1 MRSRSEYGQLMGLAS
16 PLIETV
22 RLRQAVRQIPH
33 RSSILDIGC
42 GRAGILGYVRST
54 PRYVGLDI
62 IPEIIARNRTRYPG
76 CEFHVLNVEEGEVAW
91 LGEFDV
97 ILMLACLE
105 HFTDPERVMRKITPM
120 LKAGG
125 RIVLTTPHP
134 RGERA
139 LRIGSGFG
147 LCSRESYDEHHRMLD
162 RIALQRLAAD
172 CGLRLLRYRSFLFGM
187 NQLAVLGG
195 G

>member
-1 MRSRSEYGQLMGLAS
+1 
-16 PLIETV
+16 
-22 RLRQAVRQIPH
+22 
-33 RSSILDIGC
+33 
-42 GRAGILGYVRST
+42 
-54 PRYVGLDI
+54 LDI
-62 IPEIIARNRTRYPG
+62 IPEVIERNRRRYPG
-76 CEFHVLNVEEGEVAW
+76 CEFHLLNVEEGEVAS

-105 HFTDPERVMRKITPM
+105 HFTDPEQVIRKIKP
-120 LKAGG
+120 LLEAGG
-125 RIVLTTPHP
+125 RIVLTMPHP

-139 LRIGSGFG
+139 LRIGSGLG